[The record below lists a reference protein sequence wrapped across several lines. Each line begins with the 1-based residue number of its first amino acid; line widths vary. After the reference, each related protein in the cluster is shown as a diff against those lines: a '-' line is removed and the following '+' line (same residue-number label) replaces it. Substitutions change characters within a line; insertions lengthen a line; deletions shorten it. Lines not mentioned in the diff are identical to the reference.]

1 MQTSTST
8 STSTSP
14 EIQSNVRAGQTNLA
28 VDLSLIANPTLA
40 RLIAEVKNDEGSTM
54 GLYDRAHNR
63 HNRS

>member
-1 MQTSTST
+1 MQ
-8 STSTSP
+8 TSTSP
-14 EIQSNVRAGQTNLA
+14 EIQTNVRAGQNDLA

-40 RLIAEVKNDEGSTM
+40 RLLAEVKNDEGNPM